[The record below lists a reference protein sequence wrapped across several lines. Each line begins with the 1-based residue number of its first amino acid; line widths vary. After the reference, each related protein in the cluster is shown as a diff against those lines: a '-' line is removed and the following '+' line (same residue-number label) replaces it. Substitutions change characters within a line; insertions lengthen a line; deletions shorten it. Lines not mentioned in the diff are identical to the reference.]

1 MVYDPLNM
9 KKHRDKFLE
18 SLTPEEMEIH
28 KDPKNQEAFNK
39 AANTMGEVKKKMGEK
54 NEKD

>member
-18 SLTPEEMEIH
+18 SLTPEEMEVH
-28 KDPKNQEAFNK
+28 KDPKNQAAFNEAEK
-39 AANTMGEVKKKMGEK
+39 AMKEAQEK
-54 NEKD
+54 EEGKT